1 MQINIKLYPIKR
13 RVQIQKMIKKP
24 CNLAD
29 ICFNM
34 PMYTLF
40 CIKIKKFFLFFL
52 KVVTIGTNS
61 RSVVYQH
68 LFAQI
73 CIFSQDTIGY
83 KRYNCLK
90 NIGIPTI

>member
-1 MQINIKLYPIKR
+1 M
-13 RVQIQKMIKKP
+13 RVQIQKKMKNFS
-24 CNLAD
+24 NLAD
-29 ICFNM
+29 ICFIM
-34 PMYTLF
+34 CMYTLF

-61 RSVVYQH
+61 RIVIYQH

-73 CIFSQDTIGY
+73 CILSQDTIGY

-90 NIGIPTI
+90 NIGITTI